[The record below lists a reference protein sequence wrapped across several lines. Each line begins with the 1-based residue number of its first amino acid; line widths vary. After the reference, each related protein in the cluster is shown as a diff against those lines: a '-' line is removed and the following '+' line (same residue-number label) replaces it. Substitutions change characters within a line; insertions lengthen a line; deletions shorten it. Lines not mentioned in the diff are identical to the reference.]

1 MKQLGLGLV
10 ALVLALTLCLAAGCG
25 GKDKK
30 AADGAD
36 AAESSTLT
44 GKLDEVKDFMFTVT
58 DDAGEAYVFSLK
70 DGDKPQ
76 GLENVA
82 AGDTVTVTYTGRSA
96 AFWGSAK
103 RRLRPVCPGD
113 GHGCVRC

>member
-1 MKQLGLGLV
+1 MKQLGLV

-30 AADGAD
+30 AAGGAD

-76 GLENVA
+76 GLEDVA
-82 AGDTVTVTYTGRSA
+82 AGDTVTVTYTGTLS
-96 AFWGSAK
+96 
-103 RRLRPVCPGD
+103 VVD
-113 GHGCVRC
+113 GLDGTIVSVEKSES

>member
-76 GLENVA
+76 GLEDVA
-82 AGDTVTVTYTGRSA
+82 VGDTVTVTYTGTLS
-96 AFWGSAK
+96 
-103 RRLRPVCPGD
+103 VVD
-113 GHGCVRC
+113 GLDGTIVSVEKSES

>member
-1 MKQLGLGLV
+1 MKQLGLV

-30 AADGAD
+30 AAGGAD

-76 GLENVA
+76 GLEDVA
-82 AGDTVTVTYTGRSA
+82 AGDNVTVTYTGTLS
-96 AFWGSAK
+96 
-103 RRLRPVCPGD
+103 VVD
-113 GHGCVRC
+113 GLDGTIVSVEKSES